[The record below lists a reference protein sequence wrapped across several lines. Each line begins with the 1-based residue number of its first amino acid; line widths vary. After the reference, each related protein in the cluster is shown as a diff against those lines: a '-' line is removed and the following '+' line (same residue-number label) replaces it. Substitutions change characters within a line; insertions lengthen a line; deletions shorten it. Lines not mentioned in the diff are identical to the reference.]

1 VTDSPSEAEVNG
13 TPEGEGQEGVGEDSS
28 GDDFAAFAEELA
40 GVVGASG
47 WSAEHGVARLEVD
60 RDSWVAAAV
69 AARDHGLPFFSWLS
83 AVDWAR
89 EVEVGEPADSPDDLE
104 ERFEVICR
112 LSSVRTADAVHLV
125 ATLPKDDPQLP
136 SLVPEFGGAEWHE
149 REAAEMF
156 GIHFEGN
163 PSMGRHLYLPDS
175 FEGNPLLK
183 SFPLLSREVKPWPGT
198 VDVEDMPTLENTEA
212 AAQEAAQA
220 EGDAE

>member
-1 VTDSPSEAEVNG
+1 VTDSPSEAEVNE
-13 TPEGEGQEGVGEDSS
+13 TPEGEGQEGVEEATS
-28 GDDFAAFAEELA
+28 GDGLAAFAEEFA
-40 GVVGASG
+40 AVVGATE
-47 WSAEHGVARLEVD
+47 WTAEHGVARLQID
-60 RDSWVAAAV
+60 RDNWVAAA
-69 AARDHGLPFFSWLS
+69 AATRDGGLPFFSWLS
-83 AVDWAR
+83 AVDWSR
-89 EVEVGEPADSPDDLE
+89 EVEVGEPVASPDDLE

-112 LSSVRTADAVHLV
+112 LSSVRNADAVHLV
-125 ATLPKDDPQLP
+125 ATVPKDDPQLP

-163 PSMGRHLYLPDS
+163 PSMGRNLYLPES